1 VDRARYLVEAHVV
14 EGRSVSELAAAH
26 GVHRS
31 WIYKLLLRYREGGVE
46 ALEPRSRRPHSSP
59 GKTSGEV
66 ERAILRLRRK
76 LERAGH
82 DAGPHTIAAHLAR
95 EIEVVPAPATIWR
108 ILRRHGL
115 ITPQPQKRPRS
126 SLIRFCAELPNELWQ
141 VDITQWRLPGGR
153 DVQILNFIDD
163 HSRLFLVSE
172 AFPTIKAHDVVD
184 AFHKAADLHGLP
196 AALLSD
202 NAAVFTGSYRGGKVL
217 LESELE
223 RLGVVFK
230 NSRPYHPQT
239 CGKVER
245 LHQTLKR
252 YLARQPR
259 ARSLAHLQRQLDDFV
274 HYYNH
279 IRPHRALSGRTP
291 LQAYSARIKARP
303 PNGQLPTTH
312 FRVRHDKVD
321 SDGRVT
327 LRHNSRL
334 HHIGIGKAHKGQP
347 IKLLIADRDIR
358 IIDHHGQLIRQL
370 TLDPT
375 RDYQPQGTP

>member
-1 VDRARYLVEAHVV
+1 
-14 EGRSVSELAAAH
+14 
-26 GVHRS
+26 
-31 WIYKLLLRYREGGVE
+31 
-46 ALEPRSRRPHSSP
+46 
-59 GKTSGEV
+59 
-66 ERAILRLRRK
+66 
-76 LERAGH
+76 
-82 DAGPHTIAAHLAR
+82 
-95 EIEVVPAPATIWR
+95 VPSPATIWR
-108 ILRRHGL
+108 VLRRHGL
-115 ITPQPQKRPRS
+115 IAPQPHKRPRC
-126 SLIRFCAELPNELWQ
+126 SLVRFCAELPNELWQ
-141 VDITQWRLPGGR
+141 VDITQWRLRDGR

-163 HSRLFLVSE
+163 HSRLFLASE
-172 AFPTIKAHDVVD
+172 AYPSIRAQTVVD
-184 AFHKAADLHGLP
+184 AFHKAAELHGLP
-196 AALLSD
+196 ASLLSD

-252 YLARQPR
+252 YLARQPQPKTLS
-259 ARSLAHLQRQLDDFV
+259 ALQRQLNEFV

-279 IRPHRALSGRTP
+279 IRPHRALGARTP

-303 PNGQLPTTH
+303 ANGQLRTN

-321 SDGRVT
+321 SCGRVT

-334 HHIGIGKAHKGQP
+334 HHIGIGKAHRGLP
-347 IKLLIADRDIR
+347 IKLLVADHDIR
-358 IIDHHGQLIRQL
+358 IIDLQGQLIRQL

-375 RDYQPQGTP
+375 RDYQPISHT